1 MAEPQEIVEH
11 LTEQLFNNLPLSGK
25 EVMITAGPTYESIDS
40 VRFIGNHSSGKMGFS
55 IALEAAKKGALEL
68 N

>member
-40 VRFIGNHSSGKMGFS
+40 VRFIGNHSSGKWAF
-55 IALEAAKKGALEL
+55 LLR
-68 N
+68 